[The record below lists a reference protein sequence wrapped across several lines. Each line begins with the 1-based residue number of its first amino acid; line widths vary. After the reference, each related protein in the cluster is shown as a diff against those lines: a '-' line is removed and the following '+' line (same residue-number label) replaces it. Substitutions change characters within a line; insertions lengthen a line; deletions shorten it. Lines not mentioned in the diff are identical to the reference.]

1 MNKRRLLGLYI
12 VISIIW
18 IFGTNYLLDLLEPSS
33 LAYYLKRGKEFLYI
47 LVTGSLLYYFL
58 SKQEELNASRED
70 EKRLSTLINS
80 MVDFVNFKDGDGR
93 WIESNEFGLKLFELE
108 NVDYKGKKDSELAE
122 YTDFYADALRYCET
136 SDEETWQNGK
146 ITRLEEVIPLPDGT
160 EMTFDTIKVP
170 LFYSDGSRKGLVII
184 GRDITERKRVERLLE
199 ESQQQYKSLF
209 EYNTEIVYMTDLDGT
224 ITRVNAQFK
233 AVTGYSPDETIGK
246 SIYDISPERYKTKVK
261 ADFTSILADKQPK
274 TCEFEFNHRNG
285 SLLTL
290 QCTALPIIVNGQ
302 IAGIIGYGKDVTKLR
317 QAEER
322 LRRTEKLSVVGELS
336 ASVAHE
342 IRNPLTSL
350 KGFVQLMQLEDE
362 KHQFYYQIMQDELD
376 RINHIVGELLLLAKP
391 QDICFTK
398 ADVQKILYN
407 VISLLKTEAS
417 MHNVLIEFL
426 LKSDIYM
433 IECEPN
439 QLKQLFINIIKNA
452 IEASNEGGKVI
463 ITLQADDGQ
472 VAVLVKDEG
481 CGMSEERLNR
491 IGEPFYSSKEK
502 GTGLGLTVSFKIV
515 QSHNGSIHFN
525 SEKGSGTEAV
535 IKLPAKKTS
544 SCSRINHL
552 RKVLELDSY
561 RRSKFYTLLR
571 CVNKKRA

>member
-1 MNKRRLLGLYI
+1 MNKKKVLGLY
-12 VISIIW
+12 VIISLIW
-18 IFGTNYLLDLLEPSS
+18 VFGTNYLLHMLEPSS
-33 LAYYLKRGKEFLYI
+33 LVNFLFRAKEFLYI
-47 LVTGSLLYYFL
+47 IATGWLLYYFIGKRDEL
-58 SKQEELNASRED
+58 SASREE

-80 MVDFVNFKDGDGR
+80 MVDFVNFKDGHGR
-93 WIESNEFGLKLFELE
+93 WIDSNEFGLKLFNLE

-122 YTDFYADALRYCET
+122 HTDFYADALRYCET
-136 SDEETWQNGK
+136 SDEETWVNGK
-146 ITRLEEVIPLPDGT
+146 ITRIEEVIPLPDGT
-160 EMTFDTIKVP
+160 EKTFDTIKVP
-170 LFYSDGSRKGLVII
+170 LFHTDGSRKGLVII
-184 GRDITERKRVERLLE
+184 GRDITERKHVEKLLA

-209 EYNTEIVYMTDLDGT
+209 EYNTEIVFMTDLHGT
-224 ITRVNAQFK
+224 ITKVNPQFK
-233 AVTGYSPDETIGK
+233 AVTGYSPDETLGK
-246 SIYDISPERYKTKVK
+246 NINEIIPAPYKTK
-261 ADFTSILADKQPK
+261 AIEDFTGILEDKQPK
-274 TCEFEFNHRNG
+274 TCEFDFNHKNG
-285 SLLTL
+285 SKLTI
-290 QCTALPIIVNGQ
+290 QCTALPLIVNGQ
-302 IAGIIGYGKDVTKLR
+302 IAGVIGYGKDVTKLR

-362 KHQFYYQIMQDELD
+362 KHQFYYQIMQEELD

-398 ADVQKILYN
+398 ADVQKILFN

-417 MHNVLIEFL
+417 MHNVQIEFL
-426 LKSDIYM
+426 LKSDVYT

-452 IEASNEGGKVI
+452 IEASNEGGKVTV
-463 ITLQADDGQ
+463 TLLAEDHQLTI
-472 VAVLVKDEG
+472 LVKDTG
-481 CGMSEERLNR
+481 CGMSEDRLNR

-525 SEKGSGTEAV
+525 SKKGRGTEAV
-535 IKLPAKKTS
+535 IKLPVKKQTPAPEAG
-544 SCSRINHL
+544 IT
-552 RKVLELDSY
+552 V
-561 RRSKFYTLLR
+561 
-571 CVNKKRA
+571 

>member
-1 MNKRRLLGLYI
+1 MNKKKVLGLY
-12 VISIIW
+12 VIISLIW
-18 IFGTNYLLDLLEPSS
+18 VFGTNYLLHMLEPSS
-33 LAYYLKRGKEFLYI
+33 LVNFLFRAKEFLYI
-47 LVTGSLLYYFL
+47 IATGWLLYYFIGKRDEL
-58 SKQEELNASRED
+58 SASREE

-80 MVDFVNFKDGDGR
+80 MVDFVNFKDGHGR
-93 WIESNEFGLKLFELE
+93 WIESNEFGLKLFNLE

-122 YTDFYADALRYCET
+122 HTDFYADALRYCET
-136 SDEETWQNGK
+136 SDEETWVNGK
-146 ITRLEEVIPLPDGT
+146 ITRIEEVIPLPDGT
-160 EMTFDTIKVP
+160 EKTFDTIKVP
-170 LFYSDGSRKGLVII
+170 LFNTDGSRKGLVII
-184 GRDITERKRVERLLE
+184 GRDITERKHVEKLLA

-209 EYNTEIVYMTDLDGT
+209 EYNTEIVFMTDLHGT
-224 ITRVNAQFK
+224 ITKVNPQFK
-233 AVTGYSPDETIGK
+233 AVTGYSPDETLGK
-246 SIYDISPERYKTKVK
+246 NINEIIPAPYKTK
-261 ADFTSILADKQPK
+261 AIEDFTGILEDKQPK
-274 TCEFEFNHRNG
+274 TCEFDFNHKNG
-285 SLLTL
+285 SKLTI
-290 QCTALPIIVNGQ
+290 QCTALPLIVNGQ
-302 IAGIIGYGKDVTKLR
+302 IAGVIGYGKDVTKLR

-362 KHQFYYQIMQDELD
+362 KHQFYYQIMQEELD

-398 ADVQKILYN
+398 ADVQKILFN

-417 MHNVLIEFL
+417 MHNVQIEFL
-426 LKSDIYM
+426 LKSDVYM

-452 IEASNEGGKVI
+452 IEASNEGGKVTV
-463 ITLQADDGQ
+463 TLLAEDHQLTI
-472 VAVLVKDEG
+472 LVKDTG
-481 CGMSEERLNR
+481 CGMSEDRLNR

-525 SEKGSGTEAV
+525 SKKGRGTEAV
-535 IKLPAKKTS
+535 IKLPVKKQTPAPEAG
-544 SCSRINHL
+544 IT
-552 RKVLELDSY
+552 V
-561 RRSKFYTLLR
+561 
-571 CVNKKRA
+571 